1 MNVVGYISKISFC
14 FSLLGVFTTVHA
26 ATTPF
31 TEDFS
36 ADVADW
42 GDAGSLPLTFVGAG
56 GPDGSSYAST
66 DFAFSSGGGS
76 GGSSAVLFRGHDE
89 FGSSGSSG
97 GAFEG
102 NWISDGVEKV
112 KAFVRHNAP
121 SPLSY
126 FARGSGPFNFPGAV
140 AVAFAPVM
148 PNVWTELT
156 FDVTAS
162 SFQLVSYEG
171 SDHGTVFSNVG
182 HVQLG
187 VSIPEG
193 FDANPSSFTF
203 DLDKVSIVP
212 EPTTALLAGLALSM
226 CCVRGRRR
234 V

>member
-1 MNVVGYISKISFC
+1 MNVLSYISKISFC

-42 GDAGSLPLTFVGAG
+42 QDSGSFPLTFVGAG

-89 FGSSGSSG
+89 YGSSGSSG

-112 KAFVRHNAP
+112 NAFVRHNA
-121 SPLSY
+121 SVPLNY
-126 FARGSGPFNFPGAV
+126 FVRGSGPFNFPGAV
-140 AVAFAPVM
+140 AVSFAPVM
-148 PNVWTELT
+148 PNVWTEIT
-156 FDVTAS
+156 FDVTGS
-162 SFQLVSYEG
+162 SPQFVSYEG

-187 VSIPEG
+187 VSIPSG
-193 FDANPSSFTF
+193 FETNPTSFTF
-203 DLDKVSIVP
+203 DLDQVSIVP
-212 EPTTALLAGLALSM
+212 EPTTSLLAGLAFSM